1 MIPYFGNKTYQLL
14 NNLTVQNDIKK
25 FEIDKKFNFVSPA
38 TSAWSLKKSFSQM
51 ACSDQDSAVTQVAVG
66 GLVHDFHVE

>member
-1 MIPYFGNKTYQLL
+1 MTLKNSKLTKSSISFHRQLQL
-14 NNLTVQNDIKK
+14 EVLK
-25 FEIDKKFNFVSPA
+25 
-38 TSAWSLKKSFSQM
+38 SLFSQM

>member
-1 MIPYFGNKTYQLL
+1 MTLKNSK
-14 NNLTVQNDIKK
+14 LT
-25 FEIDKKFNFVSPA
+25 KKFNFVLPA
-38 TSAWSLKKSFSQM
+38 TSTWSLKKVFFSQM